1 MHNRTLLCNK
11 KERNNFMKFKTL
23 RRLLVFLTI
32 MSVVNAVV
40 ATLIVMYAYGALL
53 DFVEPPFAIIFS
65 GVLAVLVT
73 TGISTIIGNIFIKA
87 YKDSQRSRRRRR
99 N

>member
-23 RRLLVFLTI
+23 KRLLVFLTI

-87 YKDSQRSRRRRR
+87 YKDSQRSRRRR